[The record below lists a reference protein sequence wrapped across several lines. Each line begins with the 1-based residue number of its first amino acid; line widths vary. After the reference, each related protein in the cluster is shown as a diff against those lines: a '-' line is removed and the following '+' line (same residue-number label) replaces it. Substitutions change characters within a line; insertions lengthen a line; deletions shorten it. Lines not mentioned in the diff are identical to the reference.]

1 MTGITA
7 EVQLLAPTTN
17 QRAEDISSPFSKQG
31 PRQCPT
37 CIHDSYMNNSANLS
51 IGQLI
56 FLSSH
61 SVF

>member
-17 QRAEDISSPFSKQG
+17 QRAEDISSPFSKRALVNVLHVYMI
-31 PRQCPT
+31 P
-37 CIHDSYMNNSANLS
+37 YMNNSANLS
-51 IGQLI
+51 LGQLI

>member
-17 QRAEDISSPFSKQG
+17 QRAEDISSSFSKRG

-37 CIHDSYMNNSANLS
+37 CIHDSL
-51 IGQLI
+51 
-56 FLSSH
+56 H
-61 SVF
+61 E

>member
-17 QRAEDISSPFSKQG
+17 QRAEDISSPFIKRG

-37 CIHDSYMNNSANLS
+37 CIHDSL
-51 IGQLI
+51 
-56 FLSSH
+56 H
-61 SVF
+61 E